1 MSHTTAPPRLK
12 RTRAR
17 RCHRTA
23 AQGCSQTC
31 PDHTGSRSSCRR
43 CCLSGTGQQHR
54 RRIRHQPTCYT
65 WTIPFCRSRRSST
78 SHTSELLW
86 CHPLDTDPMS
96 KPCKRCPR
104 KWCTMTRPSFRS
116 HRSSTPGMCWL
127 QPRQTCQ
134 RRSLRRAWLD
144 HYPCPPYQPR
154 IGRTPT
160 RQPAHKIRRRRL
172 CTASTGRRPRPL
184 CRLSRGL
191 VLSRAPVALVAVW
204 PSDLAGLSPPVSG
217 MCRDHC
223 GISLSP

>member
-31 PDHTGSRSSCRR
+31 PDHTESRSSYRR

-104 KWCTMTRPSFRS
+104 KWCTMTRPSSRS

-160 RQPAHKIRRRRL
+160 PQPAHKIRCRRL

>member
-1 MSHTTAPPRLK
+1 MSKPCKRCPRWWCTQMRPWCL
-12 RTRAR
+12 
-17 RCHRTA
+17 RC
-23 AQGCSQTC
+23 
-31 PDHTGSRSSCRR
+31 SCRTTSNYVQ
-43 CCLSGTGQQHR
+43 CLSPQH
-54 RRIRHQPTCYT
+54 
-65 WTIPFCRSRRSST
+65 
-78 SHTSELLW
+78 
-86 CHPLDTDPMS
+86 DTDPMS

-104 KWCTMTRPSFRS
+104 KWCTMTRPSSRS

-160 RQPAHKIRRRRL
+160 PQPAHKIRCRRL